1 MPPQSSTATA
11 SNRKRKILPMAR
23 SQDSTPSSPSLS
35 ESSSLISDDGDEE
48 YAPEP
53 ARSTRT
59 AKRPRDNDFK
69 SSTGG
74 RSGLT
79 TNSHGNGNRTGGGNN
94 KTKGKGMS
102 REQLRKV
109 NHSLIERRRREKIN
123 AALNELRRMVPGLG
137 ENGGKCGE
145 FKLEVLEKTV
155 EHMKDLKGRLAD
167 LERAAAASV
176 NNSSGESSARGKD
189 KGTELVMQS
198 RSQSKTSLY
207 PSPSPDRQEFPN
219 PHSPDPNET
228 EVESNLPPPYT
239 LASRVRA
246 RSPVDASPPRPTSAY
261 MSTANHGA
269 NTSKES
275 GSPSFWS
282 GQAQEQVAD
291 HLHGQGQRGYQ
302 PLPSVR
308 PKPPT
313 SASNLIFLPFP
324 TPSPT
329 SPFLHPNISLNANPN
344 ADSLNCSS
352 MMGSVMSGENEG
364 QGTGFNSSSSAYASA
379 SANGSVPGGTEVR
392 SIDPSPFLPPIP
404 NMSLFNIMSLE
415 NSPLDSFR
423 QACMEGVG
431 SAGKSRSFSPPELNL
446 EDQSGRRSSLTES
459 KGVAGLGMSTMNTD
473 VKQRQV
479 GDNDKPTPID
489 GERANDKQQG
499 GPTAKAGA
507 DTSANG
513 EMLPE
518 EAANLLLAFS
528 SPETLRPLGDGSVVP
543 LGIGQGYGQGQGQ
556 IRRTVEEFSLDSG
569 ATFGSKSGR
578 QGKIGKR
585 REVSSVKTMESTS
598 KGRSVV
604 GKSVRDILKMT

>member
-1 MPPQSSTATA
+1 
-11 SNRKRKILPMAR
+11 
-23 SQDSTPSSPSLS
+23 
-35 ESSSLISDDGDEE
+35 
-48 YAPEP
+48 
-53 ARSTRT
+53 
-59 AKRPRDNDFK
+59 
-69 SSTGG
+69 
-74 RSGLT
+74 
-79 TNSHGNGNRTGGGNN
+79 
-94 KTKGKGMS
+94 
-102 REQLRKV
+102 
-109 NHSLIERRRREKIN
+109 
-123 AALNELRRMVPGLG
+123 
-137 ENGGKCGE
+137 
-145 FKLEVLEKTV
+145 
-155 EHMKDLKGRLAD
+155 MKDLKGRLAD

-228 EVESNLPPPYT
+228 EIESNLPPPYT

-261 MSTANHGA
+261 MSAANHGA

-282 GQAQEQVAD
+282 GQAQEEVAD

-352 MMGSVMSGENEG
+352 MMGSVMSGEKEG

-446 EDQSGRRSSLTES
+446 EDPSGRRSSLTES
-459 KGVAGLGMSTMNTD
+459 KGVAGLGMSTVNTD

-507 DTSANG
+507 DNSANG